1 MVAAPPPLSQAT
13 PPTAPGP
20 RFRLLLTEDR
30 DHPNEHWTRQ
40 LGHLL
45 EPMGVESHIASSA
58 REALAV
64 VKEITIHAAVIDLAT
79 PTEEGELGDAS
90 GGLWLLEVLH
100 RLPHHPPVV
109 VVNSRSW
116 SQAQIQRALQ
126 DAMRLGAFSVVNRP
140 VRMEVLLQTFRRV
153 VEMHYHGQWPA

>member
-1 MVAAPPPLSQAT
+1 MPAAPVPT
-13 PPTAPGP
+13 PDSASPAAPGP

-30 DHPNEHWTRQ
+30 DHPDEHWTRQ
-40 LGHLL
+40 LGQLL

-58 REALAV
+58 REALAI
-64 VKEITIHAAVIDLAT
+64 VKEITIHAAVVDLAT
-79 PTEEGELGDAS
+79 PTEEGQHDDSS

-116 SQAQIQRALQ
+116 SQAQIQRALH
-126 DAMRLGAFSVVNRP
+126 DAIRLGAFSVVNRP
-140 VRMEVLLQTFRRV
+140 VRMDALLQSFRRML
-153 VEMHYHGQWPA
+153 ELHYHGQWPA